1 MKSLKYILIIPII
14 AFISCSSDGPNEG
27 DMVNGESATRYS
39 ASFLVVENSN
49 GVVEDSSIENL
60 WNVINAIVPYS
71 INESDKTMGLEQT
84 DHYNITY
91 TLLLA
96 NKSAKLDIDTITYK
110 NVISN
115 LYKVYTYTY
124 EIGRYYVSEYE
135 DDRWIM
141 VVDVTDDAICMGYLI
156 KETEEKTDSY
166 HKIVDLINGSIEK
179 TELISSAKG
188 EQKSEKTSYSG
199 LFNVV
204 LEPTGMVTLRN
215 SDYLFNF
222 HPSTGELTMLDPDYE
237 EIGILN
243 RQ

>member
-1 MKSLKYILIIPII
+1 MKSLKYILIIPVI
-14 AFISCSSDGPNEG
+14 AFISCSSDEPNEG
-27 DMVNGESATRYS
+27 DVVNGESATRYS
-39 ASFLVVENSN
+39 SSFLVVENSN

-60 WNVINAIVPYS
+60 WNVVNTIIPYS
-71 INESDKTMGLEQT
+71 TDESEKVIQIEKI
-84 DHYNITY
+84 DHYDITY
-91 TLLLA
+91 ILLLA
-96 NKSAKLDIDTITYK
+96 KKSAKLDIDTITYK
-110 NVISN
+110 NEINNV
-115 LYKVYTYTY
+115 YKVIKYTY

-135 DDRWIM
+135 DDRWIL
-141 VVDVTDDAICMGYLI
+141 VVDVTDDAIYMGYLI
-156 KETEEKTDSY
+156 KETEERTDSY

-179 TELISSAKG
+179 TELISSTTG
-188 EQKSEKTSYSG
+188 EQKSRKTNYHG

-222 HPSTGELTMLDPDYE
+222 HPSTGELIMLEPDYE